1 MNETIKKIMFEI
13 SQKKNK
19 LIIVTGKKNK
29 NNLIEEKL
37 KTLKNANIFNLN
49 LSLSKILI
57 NCSKNELNDP
67 IKIIEELISQKL
79 SKDVIVFTQ
88 INILYDINLK
98 WNVIDILKK
107 ISRNQ
112 LLIVFWDGDYK
123 NNVLYSSAKGH
134 LEYKEYPINTSE
146 AMFIS

>member
-1 MNETIKKIMFEI
+1 MNETIEKIMFEI

-29 NNLIEEKL
+29 NDLMEEKL
-37 KTLKNANIFNLN
+37 KILKNANIFNLN

-57 NCSKNELNDP
+57 NCSKNELEDP
-67 IKIIEELISQKL
+67 VEIIEELISQKL

-112 LLIVFWDGDYK
+112 LLIVLWDGDYK
-123 NNVLYSSAKGH
+123 NNLLCCAAKGH

-146 AMFIS
+146 EMFIT

>member
-1 MNETIKKIMFEI
+1 MNETIEKIMFEI

-19 LIIVTGKKNK
+19 LIIVAGKKNK

-112 LLIVFWDGDYK
+112 LLIVLWDGDYK
-123 NNVLYSSAKGH
+123 NNVLYCAVKGH
-134 LEYKEYPINTSE
+134 AEYKEYPINTSE
-146 AMFIS
+146 EMFIT